1 MFDQFA
7 EAYEAMIDWPK
18 RLANETP
25 FYQRLFAQVGGGG
38 SKRVLDVACGTGHHA
53 AMFHEWGM
61 TVEAADVSEA
71 MITQA
76 RERFGTPVGLEWV
89 VRGFDVPW
97 SEEKRG
103 GFDAV
108 ICVGNSLALAGDRAV
123 VRTAI
128 ENMLAALRPGGV
140 AVVQVLNVR
149 ALPEAG
155 VLWQKS
161 KLVTLKGRQRVV
173 VKGVHRVGG
182 DGYVEL
188 LVIDPATGKM
198 QADTAHFLGLS
209 AHELKEMAQQV
220 GAASVRFYG
229 NYQEAAYC
237 ETVSTD
243 LILVA
248 TR

>member
-1 MFDQFA
+1 MFEQFV
-7 EAYEAMIDWPK
+7 EAYEAIIDWPR

-25 FYQRLFAQVGGGG
+25 FYKRLFAQAGV
-38 SKRVLDVACGTGHHA
+38 KRVLDAACGTGHHA

-61 TVEAADVSEA
+61 AVEAADVAEA
-71 MITQA
+71 MIVQA

-97 SEEKRG
+97 VGEKKAM
-103 GFDAV
+103 FDAV

-123 VRTAI
+123 VGKTLD
-128 ENMLAALRPGGV
+128 NMLAVLRTGGV
-140 AVVQVLNVR
+140 AVVQVLNVQ
-149 ALPEAG
+149 ALPEGA
-155 VLWQKS
+155 VQWQKS
-161 KLVTLKGRQRVV
+161 KLVTLKGSPQVV
-173 VKGVHRVGG
+173 VKGVHRVGS

-198 QADTAHFLGLS
+198 QADSARFLGLS
-209 AHELKEMAQQV
+209 ALELEEMARLA
-220 GAASVRFYG
+220 GATSVQFYG
-229 NYQEAAYC
+229 SYQDAAYC
-237 ETVSTD
+237 ETTSTD